1 MKLAPSPPPPLE
13 LTLTRSV
20 VPRRRSR
27 TKTSSQPLV
36 SPGTRLSVS
45 DTNTT
50 NRPSAD
56 IHPPPPSTGLPS
68 DVRLTSSTPSP
79 SAARAWGPPP
89 AARPIARAPLIHVF
103 IFVLPL
109 SAEFAPP
116 AGGPQQLLGGR
127 ELPADF
133 GAYSAAR
140 PTMNPPIS
148 ADGA

>member
-1 MKLAPSPPPPLE
+1 MKLAPSPPTPLE

-36 SPGTRLSVS
+36 SPGTMLSVS

-89 AARPIARAPLIHVF
+89 VARPIARAPLITSSF
-103 IFVLPL
+103 LFSRYRRSLRL
-109 SAEFAPP
+109 
-116 AGGPQQLLGGR
+116 QQ
-127 ELPADF
+127 
-133 GAYSAAR
+133 AAR
-140 PTMNPPIS
+140 NNFWAGESFRRTLALTRRP
-148 ADGA
+148 AHHE